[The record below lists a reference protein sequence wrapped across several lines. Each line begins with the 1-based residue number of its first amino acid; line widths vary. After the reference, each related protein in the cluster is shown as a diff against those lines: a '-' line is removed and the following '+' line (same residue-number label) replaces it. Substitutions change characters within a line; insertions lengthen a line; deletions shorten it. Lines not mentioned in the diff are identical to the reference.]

1 MVALAPVLV
10 VDDDAVSRH
19 VLASALREAK
29 MPSVFVS
36 SGREALAWVE
46 KNTPSLVLLDLVMPP
61 PDGYEVLRVLRATPA
76 TADVP
81 VLVLTA
87 VDADDEVARAFEAG
101 ADDFLRKPFRPAE
114 LVARIREKMKLR
126 EYVEAIGHKERDAQV
141 VLELTQALAS
151 SLDMREILQTV
162 VRRMAEVT
170 RVDRC
175 SIVLVQ
181 ESGDVGFV
189 VASNDDEALRDLPLE
204 LAKYPEIQQ
213 VLKSGLPLVIEDAKA
228 HPLFD
233 VLRPGGQPYAS
244 LALLPIV
251 FEGRPLGVLF
261 LRSLTPKSLD
271 EHVVSLA
278 RTIANTTA
286 IALRN
291 ARILQTL
298 RDKTEEIGRARVE
311 AERRLRLTQRY
322 ADFFESTA
330 DGIVVIDKQGNVL
343 FSNPRARQMAG
354 ATGTIDG
361 SDVIAMLVP
370 EDREIGEKLLEGFRR
385 GECPQG
391 VDLRI
396 ARAGGTVTVNANTSL
411 LRDDDAI
418 LVTFRDVTQDRFI
431 ENELRKTT
439 SFLESVIESSAD
451 AIVSADLRG
460 KILLFNRA
468 AERCHGF
475 SSAEAVG
482 KLNVESL
489 YPPGIAREIMRLVRR
504 NGGRVE
510 ALRSEV
516 VTKSGERV
524 PVSMSAAL
532 IHEGGK
538 AVGTVGVFTDLRER
552 IRMET
557 KLASA
562 QEELKMREKQAIVA
576 ELAGAAAHELNQ
588 PLTSVMGYAEL
599 LRRRLDRESP
609 AFAAADVIFGEA
621 ERMAEIVRKI
631 GKITRYETKSY
642 VGHAK
647 ILDLDRASGDDDL
660 DTPRRTPT

>member
-1 MVALAPVLV
+1 VGSLAPVLV

-19 VLASALREAK
+19 VLGSALKEAALG
-29 MPSVFVS
+29 SVFAS
-36 SGREALAWVE
+36 SGTEALAWVA
-46 KNTPSLVLLDLVMPP
+46 NHTPSLVLLDLVMPP
-61 PDGYEVLRVLRATPA
+61 PDGYEVLRALRGLPR
-76 TADVP
+76 TAEVP
-81 VLVLTA
+81 VVVLTA
-87 VDADDEVARAFEAG
+87 VDADDEVARAFQAG

-114 LVARIREKMKLR
+114 LVARIREKLKVR
-126 EYVEAIGHKERDAQV
+126 EYVEAIGRKERDAQV

-151 SLDMREILQTV
+151 SLDMRDILQTV

-181 ESGDVGFV
+181 ESGDLGFV

-213 VLKSGLPLVIEDAKA
+213 VLKSGQPLVLEDAQQ

-233 VLRPGGQPYAS
+233 VLRPAGQPYAT

-261 LRSLTPKSLD
+261 LRSRTPKSLD
-271 EHVVSLA
+271 PHVVSLA

-311 AERRLRLTQRY
+311 AERRLHLTQRY

-330 DGIVVIDKQGNVL
+330 DGIVVIDKQGTVL
-343 FSNPRARQMAG
+343 FSNPRSREFSGLA
-354 ATGTIDG
+354 ATDKR
-361 SDVIAMLVP
+361 SVIELLVA
-370 EDREIGEKLLEGFRR
+370 EDRALGLSLLEGFRR

-396 ARAGGTVTVNANTSL
+396 ERDGAVVTVNANTSL
-411 LRDDDAI
+411 LKDEDAI

-431 ENELRKTT
+431 ENELRKTK

-451 AIVSADLRG
+451 AIVSADLTGR
-460 KILLFNRA
+460 ILLFNRA

-475 SSAEAVG
+475 TSEEVVG
-482 KLNVESL
+482 KHNVESL
-489 YPPGIAREIMRLVRR
+489 YPAGVAREIMRRVRQ

-510 ALRSEV
+510 AFRTEV
-516 VTKSGERV
+516 VTKDGERV

-532 IHEGGK
+532 IHEGGR

-557 KLASA
+557 KLVAA
-562 QEELKMREKQAIVA
+562 EEELKMREKQAIVA

-599 LRRRLDRESP
+599 LRRRLDRDSP
-609 AFAAADVIFGEA
+609 AYAAADVIFGEA

-631 GKITRYETKSY
+631 GKITRYETKAY

-647 ILDLDRASGDDDL
+647 ILDLDRASSEDERK
-660 DTPRRTPT
+660 P